1 MPTKGKPIFSRRRDP
16 YVKQR
21 QVDLATFRSRSAF
34 KLVEINEKWD
44 NFLAKPDV
52 NVVVD
57 LGAAPGG
64 WSQVVDQKLGW
75 GSTSKTTPAAVSEDR
90 FDPLAFDDADLV
102 SIPVQGRGT
111 ILAVDL
117 LQMQQIHGVH
127 DLVADFLAPTTDS
140 IIQDILRRQGVQ
152 DRKVD
157 VILFDMA
164 ANVSGNDTR
173 DIECSLQICE
183 AVLDFAKRHL
193 RTLQAVGRKRAGAV
207 LVKHFS
213 HLELDRFRDQELTP
227 RFGML
232 KYSKPSSSRA
242 ESREGYFLCM
252 GWRGDCQ

>member
-1 MPTKGKPIFSRRRDP
+1 MSFRATTIRLAKKSSKQWLARQTKDP

-21 QVDLATFRSRSAF
+21 QVDPAAFRSRSAF
-34 KLVEINEKWD
+34 KLVEINDKWD

-64 WSQVVDQKLGW
+64 WSQVVAQKLGW
-75 GSTSKTTPAAVSEDR
+75 GLTSKPPPAVVSEDR

-102 SIPVQGRGT
+102 SKPVQGRGT

-127 DLVADFLAPTTDS
+127 GLVADFLAPTTDNV
-140 IIQDILRRQGVQ
+140 IQDILRQQGVQ
-152 DRKVD
+152 EGKVD
-157 VILFDMA
+157 VILSDMA
-164 ANVSGNDTR
+164 ANASGNDTR

-193 RTLQAVGRKRAGAV
+193 RSAEVVGRKRGGVV
-207 LVKHFS
+207 L
-213 HLELDRFRDQELTP
+213 
-227 RFGML
+227 
-232 KYSKPSSSRA
+232 
-242 ESREGYFLCM
+242 
-252 GWRGDCQ
+252 

>member
-1 MPTKGKPIFSRRRDP
+1 MSFRASTIRLAKKSSKQWLARQTKDP

-21 QVDLATFRSRSAF
+21 QVDPAAFRSRSAF

-64 WSQVVDQKLGW
+64 WI
-75 GSTSKTTPAAVSEDR
+75 SEDR
-90 FDPLAFDDADLV
+90 FDPLAFDDSDLV
-102 SIPVQGRGT
+102 STPVQGRGT

-152 DRKVD
+152 DGKVD
-157 VILFDMA
+157 VILSDMA
-164 ANVSGNDTR
+164 ANASGNDTR
-173 DIECSLQICE
+173 DIECSLQICD

-193 RTLQAVGRKRAGAV
+193 RTAQAVGRKRGGVV

-213 HLELDRFRDQELTP
+213 HPELDRFREQELTP
-227 RFGML
+227 RFGMVKYL
-232 KYSKPSSSRA
+232 KPDSSRA

-252 GWRGDCQ
+252 GWRGDLV